1 MNQTTAAGA
10 NAMPAST
17 SGVTTDQQ
25 PNNSGF
31 AIGGALL
38 GAFL

>member
-1 MNQTTAAGA
+1 
-10 NAMPAST
+10 MPAST